1 MATAHSVSLSP
12 KLLSQGQKIDF
23 APCANSG
30 GLLLTACC
38 TVLRKSQRLHPGSL
52 GRNAELISGV
62 C

>member
-23 APCANSG
+23 APCANSE